1 MVFVFPEVSVGFL
14 WICQFEQL
22 KKTRRLTLCSMYDF
36 SSTSVWKLSE
46 PQFTLYT
53 VNNSTIYFSTEILFA
68 PPHIYALPTSPAFY
82 LYFKRTSGLTHL
94 FNYFYLSP
102 RSSYQDA
109 VLPLKSWP
117 SSIVLFYMC
126 SIYSLFLFG
135 TYGPMTG
142 QTDKLSFG
150 NVTVSLKENW
160 NWFSVFHFSSFFLY
174 ICTCNTRD
182 KCTLQDVLYEGNVWR
197 EQLLVGKWGLT
208 IE

>member
-1 MVFVFPEVSVGFL
+1 MIAYHSVFRTEKACLYQCTWSLHFWTLHPFLYLGRTSLRLLCFLVFVFPEVSVGFL

-68 PPHIYALPTSPAFY
+68 PPHTYALPTSPAFY
-82 LYFKRTSGLTHL
+82 LYFKRTSGLIHL

-109 VLPLKSWP
+109 VLPLKSFKYC
-117 SSIVLFYMC
+117 V
-126 SIYSLFLFG
+126 
-135 TYGPMTG
+135 
-142 QTDKLSFG
+142 
-150 NVTVSLKENW
+150 
-160 NWFSVFHFSSFFLY
+160 
-174 ICTCNTRD
+174 
-182 KCTLQDVLYEGNVWR
+182 VLYVFYLQFILVWDVWPHDR
-197 EQLLVGKWGLT
+197 ADW
-208 IE
+208 